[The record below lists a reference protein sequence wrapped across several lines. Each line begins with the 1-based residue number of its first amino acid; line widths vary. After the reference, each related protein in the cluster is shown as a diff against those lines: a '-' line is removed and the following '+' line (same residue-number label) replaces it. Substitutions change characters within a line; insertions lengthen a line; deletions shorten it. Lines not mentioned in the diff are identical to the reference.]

1 LGALRT
7 ADGKP
12 LSSPDV
18 VTFVMK
24 ERGIDKSVRRTIFQR
39 VRSNLRYL
47 EWGGKI
53 SRTDKGKSVRW
64 ARILQAKCPLF

>member
-1 LGALRT
+1 
-7 ADGKP
+7 
-12 LSSPDV
+12 
-18 VTFVMK
+18 MK

-39 VRSNLRYL
+39 VPSNLRYL